1 MKIEFTAKRL
11 KLTRV
16 VIALVAI
23 SLAGYVAYAASQL
36 AVNNSATVTISSGQN
51 LFLSPGQTSTTLCSA
66 LTAGYTESP
75 TISWGSNVAQQSNQ
89 DQYACLEN
97 TGTAHT
103 LAVSTTFN
111 SADGTLNIYSGGT
124 GTTAL
129 NGASLPSSG
138 SILVHLNWVVSS
150 TAPLGTT
157 NFTVTI
163 Q

>member
-11 KLTRV
+11 KLARV
-16 VIALVAI
+16 AIALVAL
-23 SLAGYVAYAASQL
+23 SLAGYVVYAATQL
-36 AVNNSATVTISSGQN
+36 AVNNSATVTISGSAN
-51 LFLSPGQTSTTLCSA
+51 LFLSPSQTSTTICSA

-75 TISWGSNVAQQSNQ
+75 TISWGSNVAQQSTQ

-97 TGTAHT
+97 TGATHALVVT
-103 LAVSTTFN
+103 TTFS

-129 NGASLPSSG
+129 NGVSIPSG
-138 SILVHLNWVVSS
+138 GFILVHLNWVVSS

-163 Q
+163 A

>member
-1 MKIEFTAKRL
+1 MKIEFTAKRVRL
-11 KLTRV
+11 ARV
-16 VIALVAI
+16 AIALVAI
-23 SLAGYVAYAASQL
+23 SLAGYVAYAATQL
-36 AVNNSATVTISSGQN
+36 TVNNSSTVTISSAPN
-51 LFLSPGQTSTTLCSA
+51 LFLSPGQISTTICSA

-75 TISWGSNVAQQSNQ
+75 TISWGSNVQQQSTQ

-103 LAVSTTFN
+103 LVVSTTFI

-129 NGASLPSSG
+129 NGASIPSG
-138 SILVHLNWVVSS
+138 GFILVHLNWVVSS

-163 Q
+163 A